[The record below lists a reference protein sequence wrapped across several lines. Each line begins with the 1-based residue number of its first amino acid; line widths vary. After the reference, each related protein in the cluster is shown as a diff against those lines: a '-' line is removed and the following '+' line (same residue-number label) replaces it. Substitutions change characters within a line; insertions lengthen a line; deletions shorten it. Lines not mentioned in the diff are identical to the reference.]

1 MKKNTSKG
9 SEDRPIAKS
18 FSQVLQQ
25 LRRDRGLS
33 QEELGFASGYHR
45 TYISLLERGL
55 KSPSLR
61 TIFELAKALKV
72 EPSEVIIEKKILT
85 PLTNT
90 AYELTTG
97 IFCKRGVYARKEYRV
112 LCASCVG

>member
-9 SEDRPIAKS
+9 SEDTTAKS
-18 FSQVLQQ
+18 FGHVLQQ

-45 TYISLLERGL
+45 TYISLLERGQ

-61 TIFELAKALKV
+61 TIFELAKAVPGSGLEMPTLHPEPHLLEVRASHPHACAV
-72 EPSEVIIEKKILT
+72 E
-85 PLTNT
+85 
-90 AYELTTG
+90 
-97 IFCKRGVYARKEYRV
+97 
-112 LCASCVG
+112 

>member
-18 FSQVLQQ
+18 FGQVLQQ
-25 LRRDRGLS
+25 LRRDSGLS

-45 TYISLLERGL
+45 TYISLLERGH

-61 TIFELAKALKV
+61 TIFELAKAPGSGLEMPPLHPEPHLLEVRAGHPHACPV
-72 EPSEVIIEKKILT
+72 E
-85 PLTNT
+85 
-90 AYELTTG
+90 
-97 IFCKRGVYARKEYRV
+97 
-112 LCASCVG
+112 

>member
-9 SEDRPIAKS
+9 SKDRPIAKS
-18 FSQVLQQ
+18 FGHVLQQ

-45 TYISLLERGL
+45 IYISLLERGH

-72 EPSEVIIEKKILT
+72 EPSEIVERVQSFVTYHSKNRHKI
-85 PLTNT
+85 NS
-90 AYELTTG
+90 
-97 IFCKRGVYARKEYRV
+97 V
-112 LCASCVG
+112 